1 MLKPISQY
9 IFLNRKVESDSIG
22 TLCHWWWRVLILS
35 SSISLAKHSKEIQV
49 QYTLGLWPG
58 AHSCFS
64 RKWLTWSVNQ
74 SEHHDDLL
82 THRRNDFH
90 ITVGRGGISLLKV
103 ISIIFCFRANFGK
116 NAWNIPARPWRYSKR
131 CRSAYHL
138 RTNKKKNERAL
149 EGDRTPEP
157 WVLGR
162 DRIDWAIRPTFRG
175 VRYSKLLATTE

>member
-9 IFLNRKVESDSIG
+9 IFLNRKVYSDSIG

-131 CRSAYHL
+131 CQSAYYL
-138 RTNKKKNERAL
+138 RTNKKKKWARFGRESN
-149 EGDRTPEP
+149 P
-157 WVLGR
+157 WTL
-162 DRIDWAIRPTFRG
+162 G
-175 VRYSKLLATTE
+175 VRQRFYQLSYRARASIRQI

>member
-9 IFLNRKVESDSIG
+9 IFLNRKVYSDSIG

-103 ISIIFCFRANFGK
+103 ISIIFCFRANFGLNK
-116 NAWNIPARPWRYSKR
+116 CCFFTLALPFVPCLSRGAKAYGGSVRQE
-131 CRSAYHL
+131 SACSVKSPIVCL
-138 RTNKKKNERAL
+138 
-149 EGDRTPEP
+149 TP
-157 WVLGR
+157 
-162 DRIDWAIRPTFRG
+162 
-175 VRYSKLLATTE
+175 

>member
-9 IFLNRKVESDSIG
+9 IFLNRKVYSDSIG

-64 RKWLTWSVNQ
+64 RNRLTWSVNQ
-74 SEHHDDLL
+74 AEHHVDLL

-90 ITVGRGGISLLKV
+90 ITVEVGYRYWRLSVLYFVFGQISEKMHEIYRPDRGDIQ
-103 ISIIFCFRANFGK
+103 RDAE
-116 NAWNIPARPWRYSKR
+116 ARITCGLIR
-131 CRSAYHL
+131 
-138 RTNKKKNERAL
+138 KKNERAL
-149 EGDRTPEP
+149 EGNRTPEP
-157 WVLGR
+157 WVIGR
-162 DRIDWAIRPTFRG
+162 QRINWA
-175 VRYSKLLATTE
+175 